1 VPITAIDSSAVWAV
15 LVWPIPRLGLRRD
28 DPLCPIPYLFD
39 GCPDIM
45 TGKGSTDQDSDF
57 LREMLSAWPIA
68 VSGTPRQTNAGTNN
82 RSHVVDSPAGP
93 CVLRIYQNTNDLER
107 ITYEHAL
114 LDRLQHA
121 GLPFA
126 TPLPLATD
134 TGDTFVVAANGGVPV
149 VAALFPSIPGHE
161 PQRGGVA
168 EAKACGQALG
178 ELDAALAQI
187 AVEKTFP
194 GPPWFGQPGP
204 DDELA
209 RNPIEAAGQFPLV
222 PEKRQ
227 ALRGILSNLVEL
239 APSLYAGLPHQI
251 IHADFYPSNV
261 LMRGNQ
267 VSGIL
272 DFEFASPGPRA
283 MDVAIG
289 LAAFGISTWRA
300 IKDLRIVEAFV
311 TGYQRR
317 IPLTSVEIEALPDL
331 LRLREAT
338 SLVHWIGRHD
348 QGLAT
353 EHDILWRV
361 DRLLDLDQ
369 WMIENGDNLVGCVA
383 QATR

>member
-1 VPITAIDSSAVWAV
+1 
-15 LVWPIPRLGLRRD
+15 
-28 DPLCPIPYLFD
+28 
-39 GCPDIM
+39 M
-45 TGKGSTDQDSDF
+45 TGMGSTGQDSDL

-82 RSHVVDSPAGP
+82 RSHIVDSPAGP
-93 CVLRIYQNTNDLER
+93 YVLRIYQNTNDLER

-134 TGDTFVVAANGGVPV
+134 SGDTFVVAANGGVPV

-161 PQRGGVA
+161 PQRGRVA

-222 PEKRQ
+222 PEKRR
-227 ALRGILSNLVEL
+227 ALRGLLNELVEL
-239 APSLYAGLPHQI
+239 APNLYAGLPHQI

-300 IKDLRIVEAFV
+300 IIDLRIAEAFV

-353 EHDILWRV
+353 EHDILWRM